1 MMLMFSLAESRLMMW
16 LADIVC
22 FAGITFVSGADS
34 ALLFDSLKFLGRE
47 GEHKKILGR
56 ALSWRYFLIA
66 ICSVVGGYLATINM
80 RLPLFLCL
88 PPMILN
94 WLVAWWFTEAPFAG
108 NSYYDAREH
117 WRIMKTSVLF
127 VANHLKVKWLISF
140 MVLVSVAG
148 KLWFF
153 TYNNYFVEV
162 GLPMWTFGWIFA
174 ALNVVAGV
182 FSYRAH
188 WLYSRLGDD
197 ISVIG
202 VVLCLGL
209 PILAMGSFV
218 IWPAALLVIVQNFV
232 RGYFEPFINDFL
244 QQYLDS
250 ENRATVLSIK
260 SAVTSSVHVL
270 SLLVFGWLLASW
282 SLATCLQI
290 LGVSVLTFGAILIWS
305 YRKIFVSKVG
315 R

>member
-1 MMLMFSLAESRLMMW
+1 
-16 LADIVC
+16 
-22 FAGITFVSGADS
+22 
-34 ALLFDSLKFLGRE
+34 
-47 GEHKKILGR
+47 
-56 ALSWRYFLIA
+56 
-66 ICSVVGGYLATINM
+66 
-80 RLPLFLCL
+80 
-88 PPMILN
+88 
-94 WLVAWWFTEAPFAG
+94 
-108 NSYYDAREH
+108 
-117 WRIMKTSVLF
+117 
-127 VANHLKVKWLISF
+127 
-140 MVLVSVAG
+140 
-148 KLWFF
+148 
-153 TYNNYFVEV
+153 
-162 GLPMWTFGWIFA
+162 
-174 ALNVVAGV
+174 
-182 FSYRAH
+182 
-188 WLYSRLGDD
+188 
-197 ISVIG
+197 
-202 VVLCLGL
+202 
-209 PILAMGSFV
+209 MGSFV